1 MKLYTMPLHNCGELC
16 QSKRNGEHM
25 TDTRRNCYLIRPFEL
40 SDAPALLDLILQSS
54 GGLSSLQPRLDF
66 LRDYIQSSVNSFGGR
81 YPLEKPHKY
90 LLGMFEHGQK
100 IKKGGRLIGCSAVK
114 TQIGIESPFI
124 NFDLQG
130 DGENQVLRASTR
142 FRGATE
148 VGSLFLHPDYR
159 DSGLGRYLAKVRY
172 HLIGAEP
179 WRFGDMV
186 IAELRGICGK
196 EGSPLYDHLFEY
208 KLDKT
213 FLEAD
218 AEYFDRDPK
227 SLGDIVPIGDV
238 PTYDFPIEVKMSLAQ
253 PHPTGIGAM
262 RLLQREGFIFSG
274 TIDLFDAGP
283 IMSVH
288 RDTIRTTMQ
297 TKTLPC
303 LSATDLIDA
312 QDSLISVGT
321 VADFRAV
328 VTPATEIDRGVLIPQ
343 RALDTLGV
351 EAGAQLRFW
360 QDERRL
366 RKGQSPQTQQVKA

>member
-1 MKLYTMPLHNCGELC
+1 MSFCFQNED
-16 QSKRNGEHM
+16 SM
-25 TDTRRNCYLIRPFEL
+25 TKAARNCYLIRPIVMA
-40 SDAPALLDLILQSS
+40 DADALLNLITESS

-66 LRDYIQSSVNSFGGR
+66 LKDYIATSEKSFGGQ

-90 LLGMFEHGQK
+90 LLGMFEPSPLSGK
-100 IKKGGRLIGCSAVK
+100 DGGRLIGCSAVK

-130 DGENQVLRASTR
+130 DGQDQFLKASSR
-142 FRGATE
+142 FKGATE
-148 VGSLFLHPDYR
+148 VGSLFLHPDFR

-172 HLIGAEP
+172 HLIGSEP
-179 WRFGDMV
+179 WRFGDMI

-196 EGSPLYDHLFEY
+196 EGSPLYDHLYEY

-218 AEYFDRDPK
+218 AEYFDRNPD
-227 SLGDIVPIGDV
+227 SLGDIVPIGNV
-238 PTYDFPIEVKMSLAQ
+238 PTYDFPIDVKMSLAQ
-253 PHPTGIGAM
+253 PNPTGIGAM
-262 RLLQREGFIFSG
+262 RLLQSEGFIFSG

-312 QDSLISVGT
+312 GDSLMSVGT
-321 VADFRAV
+321 VSDFRAV
-328 VTPATEIDRGVLIPQ
+328 VTPAAELDRGVLVPQ
-343 RALDTLGV
+343 SALDMLGV
-351 EAGAQLRFW
+351 EAGAQIRFW
-360 QDERRL
+360 QDKRRL
-366 RKGQSPQTQQVKA
+366 RKDRAPEARQQAKV